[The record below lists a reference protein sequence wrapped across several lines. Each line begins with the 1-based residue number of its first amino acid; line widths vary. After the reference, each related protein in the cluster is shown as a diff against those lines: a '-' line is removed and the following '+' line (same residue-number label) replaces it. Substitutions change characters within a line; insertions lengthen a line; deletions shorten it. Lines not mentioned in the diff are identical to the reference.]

1 MGKFDTHGGYFAP
14 QGYLRVDTGGSHEE
28 NPNGGVQLGVDQ
40 QGVPNMLEEGEP
52 VYDDYVYSDNIEA
65 DEDILKSHGIP
76 VKYAGKLYSKIADMF
91 VDEAE
96 ERPNDPISNNGLNA
110 MLVRLA
116 DAQEEQKMI
125 QQRQELEEDLENMSP
140 EELAE
145 LEALLGQEEQAP
157 VEEVDPNAV
166 ENVPISEEAPVE
178 QVVQPEQGMIQPMP
192 GMAFGGYLRRF
203 DDGGDKN
210 GYREAYIKN
219 GEELAAKSD
228 RLGEL
233 YDQYRDSKLYD
244 IINGPSEIV
253 LPDGTVTKTVA
264 GTPIFLTGPASLSR
278 AAAAGVKVVN
288 TAKKAK
294 VADTVMNAAE
304 GIKSGVATLR
314 DLNKAQKIGLEV
326 GTGAATLL
334 GINALTGLSGDII
347 LEHKIKKKAIGDL
360 ESQEPQD
367 TTFNYLN
374 DITFDNDRAFGGYL
388 NRYDGLSTP
397 SSYLNLLYPKVDFNP
412 ARKFEPVWKDYD
424 LGLGQFTLENS
435 GFRLPDYSESSR
447 LFNPATAYYNLG
459 PAPKGRVADAIL
471 GRDGSVLLDEAYV
484 TDKRKKLPSL
494 DNLISASQNNPITL
508 STHSSKPT
516 VVTSASDSMR
526 YTDPDTGVTIDRG
539 NPAPLSTIARYAG
552 PFMAGIAGIYNA
564 FQKPDH
570 YAINQSQSPIY
581 ARGRMDLVNPSF
593 NPLDQNQA
601 VNDVLSS
608 GANTVRTL
616 ANSGLGASAP
626 AAIIAADNN
635 IGRNVGNARATTW
648 DANNQRRNQVLSM
661 INNNAAT
668 KAQFDYGVDRTNAA
682 WANEAKNRSIM
693 NDLYVQRLNNQAESE
708 KYAALQRQY
717 DAIAEALSAIGREN
731 VTLNQINSNTALP
744 WNVGH
749 NGWAYYATSGANTLL
764 RDEDGNEYVMNN
776 DGSLKRV

>member
-210 GYREAYIKN
+210 GYREAYIKK

-244 IINGPSEIV
+244 IFNGPSEIV
-253 LPDGTVTKTVA
+253 LPDGTVTKPVA
-264 GTPIFLTGPASLSR
+264 GTPILPTGPASLST
-278 AAAAGVKVVN
+278 AAAAGAK
-288 TAKKAK
+288 TADMVKKAK
-294 VADTVMNAAE
+294 VADAVINAAKTAVKPKN
-304 GIKSGVATLR
+304 IAT
-314 DLNKAQKIGLEV
+314 GLQALGEMGALGWAI
-326 GTGAATLL
+326 GTGATSLAKRHRELNSISGSTDTSSDFDYLDDL
-334 GINALTGLSGDII
+334 DLSGY
-347 LEHKIKKKAIGDL
+347 KK
-360 ESQEPQD
+360 
-367 TTFNYLN
+367 
-374 DITFDNDRAFGGYL
+374 AFGGYL

-412 ARKFEPVWKDYD
+412 ARKFEPVWKNYD

-447 LFNPATAYYNLG
+447 LFNPATAYYNLSG

-570 YAINQSQSPIY
+570 YEISQSQSPIY

-601 VNDVLSS
+601 VNDVLAS
-608 GANTVRTL
+608 GAGTIRAL
-616 ANSGLGASAP
+616 SNSGLGPSAP

-648 DANNQRRNQVLSM
+648 DENNKRRNQVLSM

-682 WANEAKNRSIM
+682 WANEARNRSIM
-693 NDLYVQRLNNQAESE
+693 NDLYIQRLNNQAESE

-717 DAIAEALSAIGREN
+717 DAIAEALSAIGSEN

-749 NGWAYYATSGANTLL
+749 NGWAYYAPSGANTLL
-764 RDEDGNEYVMNN
+764 RDEEGNKYVMNS

>member
-65 DEDILKSHGIP
+65 NEDILKSHGIP

-116 DAQEEQKMI
+116 DAQEEQKTI
-125 QQRQELEEDLENMSP
+125 KQRQELEEDLENMSP

-145 LEALLGQEEQAP
+145 LEALLGQEEQVP
-157 VEEVDPNAV
+157 VEVVDPNAV

-178 QVVQPEQGMIQPMP
+178 QVVQSEQGMIQPMP

-210 GYREAYIKN
+210 GYREAYIKK

-228 RLGEL
+228 RLGEV

-253 LPDGTVTKTVA
+253 LPDGTVTQTVGGNPITVNAFALPGYVGKVNDVLSA
-264 GTPIFLTGPASLSR
+264 GRKASKIVTKPKNIVTGLQ
-278 AAAAGVKVVN
+278 
-288 TAKKAK
+288 
-294 VADTVMNAAE
+294 
-304 GIKSGVATLR
+304 TLGEMGA
-314 DLNKAQKIGLEV
+314 LGWAI
-326 GTGAATLL
+326 GTGATSLAKRHRELNSISGSTDTSSDFDYLDDL
-334 GINALTGLSGDII
+334 DLSGY
-347 LEHKIKKKAIGDL
+347 KK
-360 ESQEPQD
+360 
-367 TTFNYLN
+367 
-374 DITFDNDRAFGGYL
+374 AFGGYL
-388 NRYDGLSTP
+388 NRYDGLTEP
-397 SSYLNLLYPKVDFNP
+397 SSYLNLLYPKVDYNTARRFNP
-412 ARKFEPVWKDYD
+412 ELKRWD
-424 LGLGQFTLENS
+424 LGLPE
-435 GFRLPDYSESSR
+435 FRTP
-447 LFNPATAYYNLG
+447 YYNL
-459 PAPKGRVADAIL
+459 DN
-471 GRDGSVLLDEAYV
+471 V
-484 TDKRKKLPSL
+484 TVSDTLNNSSASYYNLNDSHITLPSVTVTAERKAMPVFDSL
-494 DNLISASQNNPITL
+494 AYSQQSLAKRGVLPEF
-508 STHSSKPT
+508 
-516 VVTSASDSMR
+516 
-526 YTDPDTGVTIDRG
+526 TDEDARKVIAQKRAKDQG

-552 PFMAGIAGIYNA
+552 PFMAGIAGLYNV

-570 YAINQSQSPIY
+570 YSISQSQSPVY

-682 WANEAKNRSIM
+682 WANEARNRSIM

-749 NGWAYYATSGANTLL
+749 NGWAYYSPSGANTLL

>member
-76 VKYAGKLYSKIADMF
+76 VKYAGKLYSNIADMF

-125 QQRQELEEDLENMSP
+125 KQRQELEEDLENMSP

-210 GYREAYIKN
+210 GYREAYIRK

-233 YDQYRDSKLYD
+233 YDQYRDSKLYSFL
-244 IINGPSEIV
+244 NGPDDVV
-253 LPDGTVTKTVA
+253 LSDGTVTRTIG
-264 GTPIFLTGPASLSR
+264 GTPPMVNAFAIPGYIGKIRTVLDATKKVKSTIGAIDKARASTGFLRGEIP
-278 AAAAGVKVVN
+278 AAAYGLVGGAIPYFSNKLDEH
-288 TAKKAK
+288 TLKK
-294 VADTVMNAAE
+294 NA
-304 GIKSGVATLR
+304 IK
-314 DLNKAQKIGLEV
+314 GLE
-326 GTGAATLL
+326 
-334 GINALTGLSGDII
+334 
-347 LEHKIKKKAIGDL
+347 EH
-360 ESQEPQD
+360 EPSD

-374 DITFDNDRAFGGYL
+374 DITFDNENAFGGYL
-388 NRYDGLSTP
+388 NRYDGLTEP
-397 SSYLNLLYPKVDFNP
+397 SSYLNLLYPKVDYNP
-412 ARKFEPVWKDYD
+412 ARRFNPELKRWD
-424 LGLGQFTLENS
+424 LGLPE
-435 GFRLPDYSESSR
+435 FRTP
-447 LFNPATAYYNLG
+447 YYNL
-459 PAPKGRVADAIL
+459 DN
-471 GRDGSVLLDEAYV
+471 V
-484 TDKRKKLPSL
+484 TVSDTLNNP
-494 DNLISASQNNPITL
+494 SASYYNLNDNHIAL
-508 STHSSKPT
+508 SPVTVTAERKAMPT
-516 VVTSASDSMR
+516 FDSLAYSPQSLAKR
-526 YTDPDTGVTIDRG
+526 GVLPEFTDEDARKVIAQKRAEEQQRLANEVTIDRG

-552 PFMAGIAGIYNA
+552 PFMAGVAGIYNA

-570 YAINQSQSPIY
+570 YAINQSQSPVY

-601 VNDVLSS
+601 VNDVLAS
-608 GANTVRTL
+608 GAGTIRAL
-616 ANSGLGASAP
+616 SNSGLGPSAP

-648 DANNQRRNQVLSM
+648 DENNKRRNQVLSM

-682 WANEAKNRSIM
+682 WANEARNRSIM
-693 NDLYVQRLNNQAESE
+693 NDLYIQRLNNQAESE

-749 NGWAYYATSGANTLL
+749 NGWAYYAPSGANTLL
-764 RDEDGNEYVMNN
+764 RDEEGNKYVMNS

>member
-125 QQRQELEEDLENMSP
+125 KQRQELEEDLENMSP

-210 GYREAYIKN
+210 GYREAYTRK

-228 RLGEL
+228 RLGDL

-253 LPDGTVTKTVA
+253 LPDGTVTQTIGGNPITVNA
-264 GTPIFLTGPASLSR
+264 FAIPGYVGKVNDVLSVGRKASKVVTKPKNIVTGLQTLGELE
-278 AAAAGVKVVN
+278 AAGW
-288 TAKKAK
+288 A
-294 VADTVMNAAE
+294 
-304 GIKSGVATLR
+304 IR
-314 DLNKAQKIGLEV
+314 
-326 GTGAATLL
+326 TGATSLAKRHRELNSISGSTDTSSDFDYLDDL
-334 GINALTGLSGDII
+334 DLSGY
-347 LEHKIKKKAIGDL
+347 KK
-360 ESQEPQD
+360 
-367 TTFNYLN
+367 
-374 DITFDNDRAFGGYL
+374 AFGGYL

-484 TDKRKKLPSL
+484 TDKLKKMPSL
-494 DNLISASQNNPITL
+494 DNLISASPNNPITL
-508 STHSSKPT
+508 STHSSVPT
-516 VVTSASDSMR
+516 AAVSTSDPTR
-526 YTDPDTGVTIDRG
+526 YTDPETGVTVDRG
-539 NPAPLSTIARYAG
+539 GIKPLATFSRYAG
-552 PFMAGIAGIYNA
+552 PLMAGIAGIYNA

-570 YAINQSQSPIY
+570 YTINQSQSPIY

-682 WANEAKNRSIM
+682 WANEARNRSIM
-693 NDLYVQRLNNQAESE
+693 NDLYIQRLNNQAESE
-708 KYAALQRQY
+708 KFAAIQRQW
-717 DAIAEALSAIGREN
+717 DALSEAISNIGREN

-749 NGWAYYATSGANTLL
+749 NGWAYYAPSGIRTMLL
-764 RDEDGNEYVMNN
+764 DDEGNPYYWNPKTKELQK
-776 DGSLKRV
+776 G

>member
-116 DAQEEQKMI
+116 DAQEEQKMVK
-125 QQRQELEEDLENMSP
+125 QRQELEEDLENMSP

-145 LEALLGQEEQAP
+145 LEALLGQEEQTP
-157 VEEVDPNAV
+157 VEEVDPTAV

-178 QVVQPEQGMIQPMP
+178 QVMQPEQGMIQSMP

-203 DDGGDKN
+203 DGGGDKN
-210 GYREAYIKN
+210 GYREAYIKK

-244 IINGPSEIV
+244 IFNGPSEIV
-253 LPDGTVTKTVA
+253 LPDGTVTQTVGGNPITVNAFAIPGYVGKVNDVLSA
-264 GTPIFLTGPASLSR
+264 GRKAS
-278 AAAAGVKVVN
+278 KVVTKPKN
-288 TAKKAK
+288 IVT
-294 VADTVMNAAE
+294 
-304 GIKSGVATLR
+304 GLQTLGE
-314 DLNKAQKIGLEV
+314 LGALGWAI
-326 GTGAATLL
+326 GTGATSLAKRHKELNSISGSTDTSSDFDYLDD
-334 GINALTGLSGDII
+334 IDLSGY
-347 LEHKIKKKAIGDL
+347 KK
-360 ESQEPQD
+360 
-367 TTFNYLN
+367 
-374 DITFDNDRAFGGYL
+374 AFGGYL
-388 NRYDGLSTP
+388 NRYDGLTEP
-397 SSYLNLLYPKVDFNP
+397 SSYLNLLYPKVDYNT

-484 TDKRKKLPSL
+484 TDKLKKMPSL
-494 DNLISASQNNPITL
+494 DNLISASPNNPITL
-508 STHSSKPT
+508 STHSSVPT
-516 VVTSASDSMR
+516 AVVSTSDPTR
-526 YTDPDTGVTIDRG
+526 YTDPETGVTVDRG
-539 NPAPLSTIARYAG
+539 GIKPLATFSRYAG
-552 PFMAGIAGIYNA
+552 PLMAGIAGIYNA

-601 VNDVLSS
+601 VNDVLAS
-608 GANTVRTL
+608 GAGTIRAL
-616 ANSGLGASAP
+616 SNSGLGPSAP

-635 IGRNVGNARATTW
+635 IGRKVGNARTSVW

-682 WANEAKNRSIM
+682 WANEARNRSIM

-749 NGWAYYATSGANTLL
+749 NGWAYYAPSGANTLL
-764 RDEDGNEYVMNN
+764 HDEDGNEYVMNN